1 MLHHGLLL
9 LPVGAAAMPEVVASA
24 SVTPFLEANFAV
36 SLAVPD
42 VAVGLSFVVA
52 DAPNI
57 SSAVP
62 VISKTS

>member
-1 MLHHGLLL
+1 
-9 LPVGAAAMPEVVASA
+9 MPEVVASA

-52 DAPNI
+52 DAPNT